1 MNIDK
6 FTITSYDRIVG
17 FDRVDG
23 GLELV
28 MDELTDFSLA
38 QAQET
43 ADITGKQGRIISR
56 AKRNKSVTGS
66 GTNGFLSGGTLAAM
80 LGSDIEEGDDYEI
93 TYTDSFVV
101 TGDEG
106 LTTEKAIGT
115 VGNEIGTIYIRNANN
130 AYITGGKKLVQVGGV
145 PSTGEFSYEPST
157 KKVTFFAGDVEDGT
171 EVIAFYTAKV
181 SGAKITNDADNYSKV
196 LSLFVDCTC
205 QDACDNIF
213 HGQVIIPRADFAG
226 EFTLGGGADAATQ
239 EFSFTSLPDLC
250 TGKSLLWDFIVFD

>member
-17 FDRVDG
+17 FDRVNG

-80 LGSDIEEGDDYEI
+80 LGSDIEEGDSYKI
-93 TYTDSFVV
+93 TYTDTFVV
-101 TGDEG
+101 NSDKGT
-106 LTTEKAIGT
+106 TTEKAVGT
-115 VGNEIGTIYIRNANN
+115 AGDEIGTIYIRNANN
-130 AYITGGKKLVQVGGV
+130 AYITGGKKLVQVAAT
-145 PSTGEFSYEPST
+145 PATGEFSYDPST
-157 KKVTFFAGDVEDGT
+157 KEVTFFAGDVADGT
-171 EVIAFYTAKV
+171 EVIAFYTAEV
-181 SGAKITNDADNYSKV
+181 AGAKITNDADHYSKV
-196 LSLFVDCTC
+196 LKVFVDCTC

-213 HGQVIIPRADFAG
+213 HGQIIVPRADFAG

-250 TGKSLLWDFIVFD
+250 TGQSLLWEFLVFD